1 MKTRDVALGVVFA
14 ALAIALNF
22 SIRIPDPFASFLYYQ
37 IWEIPILT
45 AFFLFGVKIMSLV
58 TCVNLVALFIFFQGS
73 SILGPVYW
81 LIAWLS
87 MMAGIGLIK
96 ILLNRRSVKNAA
108 IMAALYTAFGVAFR
122 TVAMVLVNYSV
133 LRYPPPVGF
142 GYSEQ
147 AILGLVPVLAFFN
160 ATLALYTIPISY
172 SISKT
177 LARTVN
183 TLR

>member
-1 MKTRDVALGVVFA
+1 MNTKDLAVVAVFS
-14 ALAIALNF
+14 ALAIVLNF
-22 SIRIPDPFASFLYYQ
+22 LVRIPDPFASFLFYQ

-45 AFFLFGVKIMSLV
+45 AFFLFGVTTMLRV
-58 TCVNLVALFIFFQGS
+58 TCVNLVALFIFFQGA

-87 MMAGIGLIK
+87 MMAGIGLVK
-96 ILLNRRSVKNAA
+96 VLLDRRSVKNVV

-122 TVAMVLVNYSV
+122 TVAMIIVNYSV
-133 LRYPPPVGF
+133 LRFPPPVGF
-142 GYSEQ
+142 SYPEPV
-147 AILGLVPVLAFFN
+147 ILGLVPALAFFN

-172 SISKT
+172 SISKS
-177 LARTVN
+177 LARVVR